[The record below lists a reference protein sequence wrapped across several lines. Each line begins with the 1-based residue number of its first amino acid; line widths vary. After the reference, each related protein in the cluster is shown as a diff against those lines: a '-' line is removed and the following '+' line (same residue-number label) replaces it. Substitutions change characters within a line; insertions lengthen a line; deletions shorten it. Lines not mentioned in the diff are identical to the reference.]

1 MVTGPPRS
9 CKMEQLEDNSKES
22 EGLLKQLSA
31 DGSELENNGN
41 FIGRGSKR
49 LRVAVENVTTN
60 DIEMR
65 SAGSFQEYRREK

>member
-1 MVTGPPRS
+1 
-9 CKMEQLEDNSKES
+9 
-22 EGLLKQLSA
+22 LKQLSA